1 MLSDN
6 PAADALSNCAS
17 VKPCSRQHSIG
28 IKVRTLPS
36 CTTPCLSVAVMVNIH
51 KQGVLK
57 PEERVDLLRK
67 ACAGLPNVRVVRWD
81 GLLADYMRRNGEK
94 CLIRGVRGSV
104 EYESETVNAQINRM
118 LNPEVETLFMPAA
131 EGMGCVSSSAVRE
144 IASFGGDIS
153 PYVPEPVAEEIRN
166 LLSK

>member
-1 MLSDN
+1 MNSCVFPGSFD
-6 PAADALSNCAS
+6 PVTRGHMDIIARAAGLFDR
-17 VKPCSRQHSIG
+17 V
-28 IKVRTLPS
+28 T
-36 CTTPCLSVAVMVNIH
+36 VAVMVNIH

-131 EGMGCVSSSAVRE
+131 EGLGCVSSSAVRE

-153 PYVPEPVAEEIRN
+153 PYVPESVAEEIRN